1 VVYKLSRVSF
11 CMEVFNKLTIEKYSI
26 RSDKYHDYMIDF
38 PDFPVR
44 PPFYSMRSVSGTAQ
58 KNRGT
63 GDSLSPAQENQFLCA
78 GHLTDPHAK

>member
-1 VVYKLSRVSF
+1 MVYKLSRVSF

-38 PDFPVR
+38 PVR
-44 PPFYSMRSVSGTAQ
+44 PPFFSMQSISETAQ

-63 GDSLSPAQENQFLCA
+63 GDSLSPIQENQFLCA
-78 GHLTDPHAK
+78 GHLTDPYAK